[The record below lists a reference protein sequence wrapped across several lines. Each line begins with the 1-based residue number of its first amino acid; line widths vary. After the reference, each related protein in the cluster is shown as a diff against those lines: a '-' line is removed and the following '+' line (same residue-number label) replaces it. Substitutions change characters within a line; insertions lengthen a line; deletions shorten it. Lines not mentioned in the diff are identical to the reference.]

1 MRWSRARHPR
11 MTRNRSGHSRRLRV
25 GAGMRSPS
33 VWHFVKRFAPCRS
46 GTLYGQNRHRTVPF
60 HLHPPATHLAMQPA
74 SRLRHPLPGLQR
86 SQRRPVRH
94 RPPPSGVG
102 DRNAERPRPARRN
115 RRPAKAPPHHR
126 LLAVAVRGG
135 IRTQTPI
142 TDGGGKWPRQDWGW
156 RGGDG
161 PSSVLCRPV
170 WASNFDT
177 FSTHGMRLPRGSW
190 CVHLGP
196 DRLQDSVRSV
206 RCREALSLSRI
217 PLMEYSLGVIFCGVG
232 YRVHRRVR

>member
-25 GAGMRSPS
+25 GDGMRSPS
-33 VWHFVKRFAPCRS
+33 VWHFVKRFAPCPS
-46 GTLYGQNRHRTVPF
+46 GTLSGQNRHRTVPF

-94 RPPPSGVG
+94 RPPPAGVG

-115 RRPAKAPPHHR
+115 RRARRKHLPHHR
-126 LLAVAVRGG
+126 FPAVVAQRRPVAVRGG

-142 TDGGGKWPRQDWGW
+142 TDGGGAPGPFSLMVINSQGW
-156 RGGDG
+156 AGLGLDRRGRAK
-161 PSSVLCRPV
+161 LCAMP
-170 WASNFDT
+170 ACM
-177 FSTHGMRLPRGSW
+177 G
-190 CVHLGP
+190 
-196 DRLQDSVRSV
+196 
-206 RCREALSLSRI
+206 E
-217 PLMEYSLGVIFCGVG
+217 
-232 YRVHRRVR
+232 

>member
-1 MRWSRARHPR
+1 

-25 GAGMRSPS
+25 GDGMRSPS
-33 VWHFVKRFAPCRS
+33 VWHFVKRFAPCPS
-46 GTLYGQNRHRTVPF
+46 GTLSGQNRHRTVPF

-86 SQRRPVRH
+86 SQRRSVRH
-94 RPPPSGVG
+94 RPHPSGVG

-142 TDGGGKWPRQDWGW
+142 TDGGGAPGPFSLMVINSQGW
-156 RGGDG
+156 AGLGLDRGAGQA
-161 PSSVLCRPV
+161 LCYAGLYGRV
-170 WASNFDT
+170 I
-177 FSTHGMRLPRGSW
+177 STLFRHT
-190 CVHLGP
+190 
-196 DRLQDSVRSV
+196 
-206 RCREALSLSRI
+206 E
-217 PLMEYSLGVIFCGVG
+217 
-232 YRVHRRVR
+232 